1 MNWIALTTEA
11 QLKEIAENSVERPQ
25 VIFKHSSRCATSSM
39 AKSRLERNFQPAEI
53 DFYFLD
59 LIAYRS
65 LSGKVAELFKVAHE
79 SPQVLLIKNKEC
91 VYEESHSG
99 IRMDEIIEQSQAA

>member
-1 MNWIALTTEA
+1 MNWIALTNEA
-11 QLKEIAENSVERPQ
+11 QLREIAENSVEKPQ

-39 AKSRLERNFQPAEI
+39 AKSRLERNFQPVEI

-65 LSGKVAELFKVAHE
+65 LSGKVAELFRVAHE

-91 VYEESHSG
+91 IYEESHSG

>member
-1 MNWIALTTEA
+1 MNWIALTSEA
-11 QLKEIAENSVERPQ
+11 QLKEITENSVSKPQ
-25 VIFKHSSRCATSSM
+25 VIFKHSSRCAISSM

-65 LSGKVAELFKVAHE
+65 LSGKVAELFSVAHE

-91 VYEESHSG
+91 IYEESHSG